1 MEQSLQKHREMAK
14 YLTAGILDAI
24 MQLQP
29 HRLPETEGL
38 LVSCAGEINQ
48 PFTAKMKSAT

>member
-24 MQLQP
+24 MKLQP
-29 HRLPETEGL
+29 HRLPETEDL